1 MRDRKGTDADGKG
14 GENELVGVEGQ
25 KAIIGIYYVRRQI
38 YFQRKKRIVILKV

>member
-25 KAIIGIYYVRRQI
+25 KAIIGIYYVR
-38 YFQRKKRIVILKV
+38 K